1 MDITVNVLPDLLNF
15 TVSIV
20 TTIVLYFILR
30 HFLFKPIQSMLEKRK
45 NYIESNIKDS
55 ETKLQESENLK
66 VEYEGKL
73 SESKEEAR
81 NILKDARKNYDNIV
95 SSAKQDALKEKE
107 RILNDAE
114 REAQS
119 MKDKALTSLKDEIVG
134 IAVSAARDLSGENV
148 NPKKAA
154 EFTDKKLNELKDSKW
169 QK

>member
-30 HFLFKPIQSMLEKRK
+30 HFVFKPIQGMLEKRK
-45 NYIESNIKDS
+45 NYIESNLRDS

-66 VEYEGKL
+66 LEYQGKL

-81 NILKDARKNYDNIV
+81 NILKDARKNYDSIV
-95 SSAKQDALKEKE
+95 SSAKEDALKEKE
-107 RILNDAE
+107 KILNDAE
-114 REAQS
+114 KEAKS
-119 MKDKALTSLKDEIVG
+119 MKEKALVSLKDEIVG
-134 IAVSAARDLSGENV
+134 IAVSTAKDLSGENV

-154 EFTDKKLNELKDSKW
+154 EFTDKKLNDLRDSKW